1 MALDDG
7 NPSVMF
13 RKAIYRI
20 RVVGRLGP
28 EWSELFEG
36 MTLSYEP
43 MEGFGIIT
51 EIEVSLPD
59 QAALMGVL
67 QQLYDRL
74 IPVVSVTCIAD

>member
-1 MALDDG
+1 MALDG
-7 NPSVMF
+7 EGTGVMF

-28 EWSELFEG
+28 EWSDLFEG

-51 EIEVSLPD
+51 EIEASLPD

-67 QQLYDRL
+67 EQLYDRL
-74 IPVVSVTCIAD
+74 IPVVSVTCLAD

>member
-1 MALDDG
+1 MTLDREVRG
-7 NPSVMF
+7 SMF

-74 IPVVSVTCIAD
+74 IPVVSVTCLAD